1 MGTENRGG
9 KRPGVGRPR
18 KDNATTKTIAFVC
31 TEEEAKYRLEQIQ
44 KLLLAIW
51 AIEDRHNGEYSGSV
65 KEIVNVCNDKI
76 DALLGVEHD

>member
-1 MGTENRGG
+1 MNRNYNKGEHM
-9 KRPGVGRPR
+9 
-18 KDNATTKTIAFVC
+18 
-31 TEEEAKYRLEQIQ
+31 EEEAKYRLEQIQ
-44 KLLLAIW
+44 KLLLGIW

>member
-1 MGTENRGG
+1 M
-9 KRPGVGRPR
+9 
-18 KDNATTKTIAFVC
+18 
-31 TEEEAKYRLEQIQ
+31 EEEAKYRLVQIQ

-51 AIEDRHNGEYSGSV
+51 AIEDRHNGEYSDSV